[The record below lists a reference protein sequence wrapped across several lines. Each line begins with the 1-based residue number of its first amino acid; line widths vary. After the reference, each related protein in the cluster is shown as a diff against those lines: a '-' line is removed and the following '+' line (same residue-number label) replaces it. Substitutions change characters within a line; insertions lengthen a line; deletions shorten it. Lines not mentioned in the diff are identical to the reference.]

1 MSPALG
7 AFLIFVTPPA
17 PRALG
22 GGIALRIEQR
32 GVRMQVTARALLAG
46 DRGGV
51 ACRRGC
57 GSGA

>member
-51 ACRRGC
+51 AC
-57 GSGA
+57 